1 VNDLRKPELPRRID
15 GTDRVQGTT
24 MTRRFMAYK
33 RLASPPVGRAAA
45 VAVLALAGAT
55 ACGSSS
61 SPTAPKWKVV
71 VVE

>member
-1 VNDLRKPELPRRID
+1 
-15 GTDRVQGTT
+15 
-24 MTRRFMAYK
+24 MAYK